1 MGKLSVKDWA
11 GIAKALGAGKPFRTT
26 GELRGV
32 DGGAGFLGTGR
43 LPTEWW
49 ADAEGAAYVVYSH
62 QTPIAWRLANGW
74 WVRPLVTYSVTT
86 TRYQETV
93 DAAIG
98 YVAPERVD
106 DPAHEGA
113 RVRK

>member
-1 MGKLSVKDWA
+1 MGKLSVKDVG
-11 GIAKALGAGKPFRTT
+11 GIARALEAGEPFRTT

-43 LPTEWW
+43 LPVEWW

-62 QTPIAWRLANGW
+62 GTPIAWRLVNGW
-74 WVRPLVTYSVTT
+74 WVRPLVTYSKTT
-86 TRYQETV
+86 TRYQNTV

-98 YVAPERVD
+98 CVAAGRVD

-113 RVRK
+113 RVRQ